1 MTQPIRVTAEDLSLI
16 VDGKRASLVV
26 TRGAPHPTLPD
37 FLDIEMDVALLQA
50 LKQQI
55 DKTIRALPPQA
66 AIPA

>member
-1 MTQPIRVTAEDLSLI
+1 MTQPMRVTAEDFSLI

-26 TRGAPHPTLPD
+26 TRGEPHPILPG

-55 DKTIRALPPQA
+55 EKTIRALPVQA
-66 AIPA
+66 TVSA